1 MRLMKKR
8 KDDAEV
14 FKTSVYMNLK
24 DYSELLVTIKRNHS
38 NFTRWINSKIKE
50 QLEKWNL
57 ETPIKSLD
65 GE

>member
-1 MRLMKKR
+1 MKKR

-24 DYSELLVTIKRNHS
+24 DYSELLVTLKRNHS
-38 NFTRWINSKIKE
+38 NFTQWINTKIKE

-57 ETPIKSLD
+57 ETPTKPSDL
-65 GE
+65 E